1 MTQLALSD
9 VPAREVLAATFDEQ
23 VDNVFAPI
31 SEFITGIV
39 FAAVPLDFIDEGVEL
54 PLIVVWLVVAGIFFT
69 IYLKGF
75 QFRAFGHAIQLI
87 KGKYDD
93 PEDAGEVTHFQ
104 ALATAV
110 SGTVGLGNIAGVAVA
125 ISLGGPGA
133 TFWMIIAGLVG
144 MCTKGVE
151 CTLGVKYRRVY
162 DDGRVSG
169 GPMYYLSQGLKEK
182 GKGTLGKVLAV
193 LFCIFTLGGA
203 VGGGNM
209 FQANQAFA
217 QAQSVTGGADGWLG
231 FGAAGAVFG
240 LVLALLVGA
249 VIIGGIRSI
258 ARVTDKLVP
267 FMAVFYVLACLA
279 VLFSNFTEIPSA
291 LWEILRTAFSPEAGF
306 GGVVGVLIQGFRR
319 AAFSNEAGLG
329 SAAIAHSAVKTN
341 EPATEG
347 HVAVLEPFVDTVV
360 ICTMTALAIVITGTW
375 ADETSAPGVETTSAA
390 FATVAG
396 WFPVVLAV
404 AVILF
409 AYSTMLAWSYYGLKA
424 STYLFGE
431 SMFVD
436 RTWKLIFCIFVVIGA
451 SSTLDA
457 VIGFSDSM
465 IFLMS
470 LPNIIGLYILSR
482 VVKRELFG
490 YRERLAHGALLPVAE
505 RGITPSP
512 TGGSTAATTGVDG
525 TTPNPPPSVEDR

>member
-1 MTQLALSD
+1 MPSTSD
-9 VPAREVLAATFDEQ
+9 SLLAATFDEQ
-23 VDNVFAPI
+23 VDSFFAPV
-31 SEFITGIV
+31 SEWITAVV
-39 FAAVPLDFIDEGVEL
+39 FFAIPLDFIDEGVVL
-54 PLIVVWLVVAGIFFT
+54 PLIVVWLVIAGFFFT
-69 IYLKGF
+69 VYLRGF
-75 QFRAFGHAIQLI
+75 QFRAFKHAIQLAR
-87 KGKYDD
+87 GDYND
-93 PEDAGEVTHFQ
+93 PRDAGEVTHFQ

-133 TFWMIIAGLVG
+133 TLWMIIAGLVG

-151 CTLGVKYRRVY
+151 CTLGVKYRNVY
-162 DDGRVSG
+162 ADGRVSG
-169 GPMYYLSQGLKEK
+169 GPMYYLTKGLKEK
-182 GKGTLGKVLAV
+182 SPKLGTFGKVLAV

-209 FQANQAFA
+209 FQANQAFS
-217 QAQSVTGGADGWLG
+217 QAQSVTGGADGPLG
-231 FGAAGAVFG
+231 GGAAGAIFG
-240 LVLALLVGA
+240 LILALFVGA

-267 FMAVFYVLACLA
+267 FMAVFYVIACLTVLIANLTA
-279 VLFSNFTEIPSA
+279 VPEA
-291 LWEILRTAFSPEAGF
+291 LWAIVSQAFTPEAGF

-329 SAAIAHSAVKTN
+329 SAAIAHSAVKTS

-347 HVAVLEPFVDTVV
+347 HVAVLEPFIDTVV
-360 ICTMTALAIVITGTW
+360 ICTMTALAIVITGTY
-375 ADETSAPGVETTSAA
+375 ADEASAPGVQTTSAA
-390 FATVAG
+390 FGTVVG
-396 WFPVVLAV
+396 WFPIVLAV
-404 AVILF
+404 AVVLF

-424 STYLFGE
+424 ATYLFGE
-431 SMFVD
+431 SMLVD

-470 LPNIIGLYILSR
+470 LPNIIGLYILAR
-482 VVKRELFG
+482 VVKKELFG
-490 YRERLAHGALLPVAE
+490 YRARLEQGEILPVAE
-505 RGITPSP
+505 RT
-512 TGGSTAATTGVDG
+512 
-525 TTPNPPPSVEDR
+525 

>member
-1 MTQLALSD
+1 VNDTS
-9 VPAREVLAATFDEQ
+9 EVLAATFDEQ
-23 VDNVFAPI
+23 VNDFFTPI
-31 SEFITGIV
+31 SDAITSVV
-39 FAAVPLDFIDEGVEL
+39 FYAVPLDFLGEGVEL

-69 IYLKGF
+69 IYLRGF
-75 QFRAFGHAIQLI
+75 QFRAFKHALQLTR
-87 KGKYDD
+87 GDYND
-93 PEDAGEVTHFQ
+93 PRDAGEVTHFQ
-104 ALATAV
+104 ALATAI

-151 CTLGVKYRRVY
+151 CTLGVKYRNVY
-162 DDGRVSG
+162 PDGRVSG
-169 GPMYYLSQGLKEK
+169 GPMYYLSKGLAEK
-182 GKGTLGKVLAV
+182 TPRLGTLGKVLAV

-217 QAQSVTGGADGWLG
+217 QAQSVTGGDDGPLG

-240 LVLALLVGA
+240 LVLAILVGA
-249 VIIGGIRSI
+249 VIIGGIKSI
-258 ARVTDKLVP
+258 ARVTDKIVP
-267 FMAVFYVLACLA
+267 FMAIFYVVACLTVVFANLSSVPGA
-279 VLFSNFTEIPSA
+279 VADIFTQ
-291 LWEILRTAFSPEAGF
+291 AFSPEAGF
-306 GGVVGVLIQGFRR
+306 GGLVGVLIQGFRR

-329 SAAIAHSAVKTN
+329 SAAIAHSAVKTR

-360 ICTMTALAIVITGTW
+360 ICTMTAVAIVITGTY
-375 ADETSAPGVETTSAA
+375 ADESSAPGVETTSAA
-390 FATVAG
+390 FETVVS
-396 WFPVVLAV
+396 WFPIVLAI

-424 STYLFGE
+424 ATYLFGE
-431 SMFVD
+431 SMVVD
-436 RTWKLIFCIFVVIGA
+436 RTWKLVFCLFVIIGA

-465 IFLMS
+465 IFLMA
-470 LPNIIGLYILSR
+470 LPNIVGLYLMAG
-482 VVKRELFG
+482 VVKHEIFN
-490 YRERLAHGALLPVAE
+490 YRKRLAEGEIVPVA
-505 RGITPSP
+505 
-512 TGGSTAATTGVDG
+512 
-525 TTPNPPPSVEDR
+525 DRI

>member
-1 MTQLALSD
+1 VNDTS
-9 VPAREVLAATFDEQ
+9 EVRAATFDEQ
-23 VDNVFAPI
+23 VNEFFTPI
-31 SEFITGIV
+31 SDAITSVV
-39 FAAVPLDFIDEGVEL
+39 FYAVPLDFLGEGVEL

-69 IYLKGF
+69 IYLRGF
-75 QFRAFGHAIQLI
+75 QFRAFKHALQLTR
-87 KGKYDD
+87 GDYND
-93 PEDAGEVTHFQ
+93 PRDAGEVTHFQ
-104 ALATAV
+104 ALATAI

-151 CTLGVKYRRVY
+151 CTLGVKYRNVY
-162 DDGRVSG
+162 PDGRVSG
-169 GPMYYLSQGLKEK
+169 GPMYYLSKGLAEK
-182 GKGTLGKVLAV
+182 TPRLGTLGKVLAV

-217 QAQSVTGGADGWLG
+217 QAQSVTGGDDGPLG

-240 LVLALLVGA
+240 LVLAIFVGA

-258 ARVTDKLVP
+258 ARVTDKIVP
-267 FMAVFYVLACLA
+267 FMAIFYVLACLT
-279 VLFSNFTEIPSA
+279 VLFANLSSVPDALADIFTQ
-291 LWEILRTAFSPEAGF
+291 AFSPEAGF
-306 GGVVGVLIQGFRR
+306 GGLVGVLIQGFRR

-329 SAAIAHSAVKTN
+329 SAAIAHSAVKTR

-360 ICTMTALAIVITGTW
+360 ICTMTALAIVITGTY
-375 ADETSAPGVETTSAA
+375 AEESSAPGVETTSAA
-390 FATVAG
+390 FETVVS
-396 WFPVVLAV
+396 WFPVVLAI

-424 STYLFGE
+424 ATYLFGE
-431 SMFVD
+431 SMVVD
-436 RTWKLIFCIFVVIGA
+436 RTWKLIFCLFVIIGA

-465 IFLMS
+465 IFLMA
-470 LPNIIGLYILSR
+470 LPNIVGLYIMAR
-482 VVKRELFG
+482 VVKREIYG
-490 YRERLAHGALLPVAE
+490 YRKRLADGEIIPVA
-505 RGITPSP
+505 
-512 TGGSTAATTGVDG
+512 
-525 TTPNPPPSVEDR
+525 DRV